1 MAESAHRTVDADN
14 LTRVFKAY
22 DVRGTVPDQVDEEL
36 ARAVGSAFVQ
46 VTGSAGGAVV
56 VEQVAELLGIDAEQ
70 VDPRYDSG
78 DDD

>member
-36 ARAVGSAFVQ
+36 ARAVGNAFVQ
-46 VTGSAGGAVV
+46 VTAPEGTPAGVV
-56 VEQVAELLGIDAEQ
+56 VGHDLSLIHI
-70 VDPRYDSG
+70 
-78 DDD
+78 